1 MASKFIRLWV
11 EAEDENGHPFMH
23 PVELQEAQEIIN
35 QMSVN
40 AEAKS

>member
-1 MASKFIRLWV
+1 
-11 EAEDENGHPFMH
+11 MH